1 MALSEEELKAQ
12 QKYYQRSNGPVIGRR
27 STLSTQ
33 PNKLFKEQQEVGRI
47 PKNFKSWADAESAF
61 LREIEKGVKPDKAR
75 EKLGLIYRNVIG
87 NYYFDV
93 VKDRKTGERRGFNP
107 RAVNEDIH
115 PIGER
120 DLRRVQ
126 GDAAVD
132 NFRGQLKDG
141 WGDYKKSAAYD
152 PMAISAQDEARQV
165 RSYLTSF
172 LGRGDPRDQGMQV
185 QRGHGFS
192 ASQSGGST
200 NLMDLWPELGH
211 YNVHGHAGLA
221 GNPRMHP
228 DTMYEMNAA
237 DTAEAAFYNDDL
249 DRRGLTIN
257 PRSTQWPGAVMAVDE
272 NTTQTFGRR
281 SGQSYSMGPA
291 IERTPGVTEAALPA
305 QQRRRDELMAQMGR
319 SGPRQAINEANSRS
333 MIMDSTQSVGTPVEV
348 IQEGIPVTPPPK
360 EVNRTVV
367 SPDGSTRNV
376 KVPQATREQLA
387 TKLLNAGVD
396 PARVEEVVDKTMPYP
411 KKATVVPAPTQD
423 TIAKLMPARV
433 ARNPLMRSAKA
444 LSRAIPGPMDA
455 LIPGVVGG
463 GLALAGGATLP
474 QAAQAFG
481 GGVAGGLSGDLEGA
495 PQPTVTMVNVGGELR
510 PLNTDTNTLMDKP
523 GYGLEQSNGQWREVQ
538 RGKGAAN
545 RQQSRVQADQ
555 LIPVPKP
562 VMANT
567 PTGVAQLKAM
577 PKPKNIDLANE
588 AQYFIINPLQ
598 KAFKNVFGNREI

>member
-12 QKYYQRSNGPVIGRR
+12 RKYYQRANGPVIGRL

-33 PNKLFKEQQEVGRI
+33 PNKLFRQEQEVGRI

-61 LREIEKGVKPDKAR
+61 LREIEKGVKPNKAR
-75 EKLGLIYRNVIG
+75 EKLGLTYQNVIG

-120 DLRRVQ
+120 DLRITQ

-141 WGDYKKSAAYD
+141 WGNYKTSAAYD

-165 RSYLTSF
+165 RNYLTSF

-192 ASQSGGST
+192 ASQFGGST

-237 DTAEAAFYNDDL
+237 DTAHQAFYNDDL

-257 PRSTQWPGAVMAVDE
+257 PRATQWPGAVMGVDE
-272 NTTQTFGRR
+272 SNTQTFGRK
-281 SGQSYSMGPA
+281 SGQSYVMGPA
-291 IERTPGVTEAALPA
+291 IEKTPGVTEAALPA
-305 QQRRRDELMAQMGR
+305 QQRRRDELMAQIGQD
-319 SGPRQAINEANSRS
+319 GPRQAINEANSRS
-333 MIMDSTQSVGTPVEV
+333 MIMDSTQSVGSPVEV
-348 IQEGIPVTPPPK
+348 IQEGTAVNPPPK

-367 SPDGSTRNV
+367 SPDGSTRTV

-396 PARVEEVVDKTMPYP
+396 PAKVEEVVDKTMPYP
-411 KKATVVPAPTQD
+411 KKATVVPAPTQG
-423 TIAKLMPARV
+423 TVARLMPSR
-433 ARNPLMRSAKA
+433 RA
-444 LSRAIPGPMDA
+444 LT
-455 LIPGVVGG
+455 
-463 GLALAGGATLP
+463 ALAA
-474 QAAQAFG
+474 
-481 GGVAGGLSGDLEGA
+481 GGVATLGPLSTAASAAETAGRVQIAQQTRDPADILQAGIAGISTLADMGTYIPPIALPAEAVSTGA
-495 PQPTVTMVNVGGELR
+495 DMFNVGF
-510 PLNTDTNTLMDKP
+510 DTVRSP
-523 GYGLEQSNGQWREVQ
+523 EAQQAAVQ
-538 RGKGAAN
+538 T
-545 RQQSRVQADQ
+545 VQKASK
-555 LIPVPKP
+555 LIPKAHKTLNP
-562 VMANT
+562 VADKIT
-567 PTGVAQLKAM
+567 
-577 PKPKNIDLANE
+577 NE
-588 AQYFIINPLQ
+588 AKYFIINPLQ
-598 KAFKNVFGNREI
+598 RAFKNVFGNREI

>member
-12 QKYYQRSNGPVIGRR
+12 REYYQRSNGPVIGRR

-33 PNKLFKEQQEVGRI
+33 PNKLFREEQEAGRI

-61 LREIEKGVKPDKAR
+61 LKEIKKGLKPDKAR
-75 EKLGLIYRNVIG
+75 EKLGLTYRNVIG

-93 VKDRKTGERRGFNP
+93 VSDRKTGERRGFNP

-120 DLRRVQ
+120 DLRRTQ

-152 PMAISAQDEARQV
+152 PMSISAQDEARQV
-165 RSYLTSF
+165 RKYLTSF

-185 QRGHGFS
+185 QRGHAFS
-192 ASQSGGST
+192 ASQFGGST

-257 PRSTQWPGAVMAVDE
+257 PRATQWPGAMMGVDE
-272 NTTQTFGRR
+272 STTQTFGRQ
-281 SGQSYSMGPA
+281 SAQSYSMGPA
-291 IERTPGVTEAALPA
+291 VERTPGVTEAALPA

-333 MIMDSTQSVGTPVEV
+333 MIMDSTQSVGTPLR
-348 IQEGIPVTPPPK
+348 IIRPGTSVTPQPK
-360 EVNRTVV
+360 DAKATVV
-367 SPDGSTRNV
+367 SPDGSERTI
-376 KVPQATREQLA
+376 KIPQSSREQL
-387 TKLLNAGVD
+387 TSKLTNAGVA
-396 PARVEEVVDKTMPYP
+396 PNRVETIVDKTRPFP
-411 KKATVVPAPTQD
+411 KGPTVVPAPTQP
-423 TIAKLMPARV
+423 TITLTSNQALSQRAIAIANREPPPQPKPQPKPAPQAKPQIAAKPVAKPAAKPQPRV
-433 ARNPLMRSAKA
+433 RVGTGRYAAAASRPPSKTTSAGRRSLTIGQNPLS
-444 LSRAIPGPMDA
+444 
-455 LIPGVVGG
+455 
-463 GLALAGGATLP
+463 
-474 QAAQAFG
+474 
-481 GGVAGGLSGDLEGA
+481 
-495 PQPTVTMVNVGGELR
+495 
-510 PLNTDTNTLMDKP
+510 PLNRGSAASGAIERSTNDAIQDAP
-523 GYGLEQSNGQWREVQ
+523 GWSPFWL
-538 RGKGAAN
+538 KL
-545 RQQSRVQADQ
+545 AD
-555 LIPVPKP
+555 
-562 VMANT
+562 
-567 PTGVAQLKAM
+567 
-577 PKPKNIDLANE
+577 
-588 AQYFIINPLQ
+588 
-598 KAFKNVFGNREI
+598 

>member
-12 QKYYQRSNGPVIGRR
+12 REYYQRSNGPVIGRR

-33 PNKLFKEQQEVGRI
+33 PNKLFREEQEAGRI

-61 LREIEKGVKPDKAR
+61 LKEIDDGVKPDKAR
-75 EKLGLIYRNVIG
+75 EKLGLTYQNVIG

-93 VKDRKTGERRGFNP
+93 VSDRKTGERRGFNP

-120 DLRRVQ
+120 DLRRTQ

-152 PMAISAQDEARQV
+152 PMSISSQSEARQV
-165 RSYLTSF
+165 RNYLTSF

-185 QRGHGFS
+185 QRGHAFS
-192 ASQSGGST
+192 ASQFGGST

-228 DTMYEMNAA
+228 DTLYEMNAA

-257 PRSTQWPGAVMAVDE
+257 PRATQWPGAMMAVDE
-272 NTTQTFGRR
+272 STTQTFGRN

-333 MIMDSTQSVGTPVEV
+333 MIMDSTQSVGTPLRI
-348 IQEGIPVTPPPK
+348 IQPGTAVTPPPK
-360 EVNRTVV
+360 DAKATVV
-367 SPDGSTRNV
+367 SPDGSERTI
-376 KVPQATREQLA
+376 KIPQSSREQL
-387 TKLLNAGVD
+387 TSKLTNAGVD
-396 PARVEEVVDKTMPYP
+396 PNRVGAIVDKTRPFP
-411 KKATVVPAPTQD
+411 KGPTIVPAPTKP
-423 TIAKLMPARV
+423 TITLTPNQLLSQRAV
-433 ARNPLMRSAKA
+433 A
-444 LSRAIPGPMDA
+444 I
-455 LIPGVVGG
+455 
-463 GLALAGGATLP
+463 
-474 QAAQAFG
+474 
-481 GGVAGGLSGDLEGA
+481 
-495 PQPTVTMVNVGGELR
+495 
-510 PLNTDTNTLMDKP
+510 
-523 GYGLEQSNGQWREVQ
+523 
-538 RGKGAAN
+538 AN
-545 RQQSRVQADQ
+545 REPV
-555 LIPVPKP
+555 PPPKPVVVVPKP
-562 VMANT
+562 A
-567 PTGVAQLKAM
+567 AK
-577 PKPKNIDLANE
+577 PKPVAAKPAAKPQPKVRVGTGRWAAAASRPPSSSASASRRSLTIG
-588 AQYFIINPLQ
+588 QNPLSPL
-598 KAFKNVFGNREI
+598 NRGSAASGAIERSTNDAIQDAPGWSPFWLKLAD